1 MKITDYAILFLGIIL
16 SFCIIYEFKDQMAFK
31 KIICDEEINK
41 AVDNSV
47 VMALKSGY
55 TKDIDNKC
63 EIDLEITKNV
73 LRKSLSEMLYGDIKE
88 YHKDGIIACI
98 LVDGEGYYTLI
109 NNKWSDKNIFGSS
122 SHSGKVQEIEEVLE
136 EKLDNY
142 IYRILL
148 PENSGEI
155 FAQTISDYSL
165 LVVYET
171 QRIVYDDVIYSGCI
185 LSGAAIK

>member
-41 AVDNSV
+41 VVDNSV

-98 LVDGEGYYTLI
+98 LVDGDGYYTLI

>member
-98 LVDGEGYYTLI
+98 LVDGDGYYTLI